1 MKPENLRK
9 LRMTLGLTKGKV
21 AEDMLISRPT
31 VDHLEDGSAKPATLQ
46 YYELYLKEERRK
58 RLYAKE
64 HRL

>member
-9 LRMTLGLTKGKV
+9 LSVTLGLTKGKV
-21 AEDMLISRPT
+21 AEDMLISSPT